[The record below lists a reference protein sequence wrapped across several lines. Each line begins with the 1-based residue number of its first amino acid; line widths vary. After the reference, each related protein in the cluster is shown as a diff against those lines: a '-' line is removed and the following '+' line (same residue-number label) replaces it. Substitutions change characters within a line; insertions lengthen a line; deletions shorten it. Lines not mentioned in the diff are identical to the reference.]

1 MKKLWH
7 LIWIYSRIEQLL
19 NKKLKINQIALHRF
33 QSIWNKMSLNHY
45 QIRIHKTWI
54 IIQICH
60 LQHLELNQIK
70 FWINLNNK
78 KILRI
83 IKLCLKNQIHKMRKR
98 DHIAWKCDQDFSRVS
113 TVHLQRL
120 NSNLRKLIQAN
131 YKMQHRKD
139 LNQLQR
145 KRWRR
150 ILLNQTLKLM
160 EPHSTFWK
168 RSFQTWELIT
178 KKLAI
183 ILLVTRPS
191 DHSLSLVSKE
201 RKLRNRLELQKLL

>member
-1 MKKLWH
+1 
-7 LIWIYSRIEQLL
+7 
-19 NKKLKINQIALHRF
+19 
-33 QSIWNKMSLNHY
+33 MSLNHC
-45 QIRIHKTWI
+45 QIKIHKTWI
-54 IIQICH
+54 LIQICH
-60 LQHLELNQIK
+60 HQLLELNQIK

-83 IKLCLKNQIHKMRKR
+83 IKLCLKNQIHKKRKR
-98 DHIAWKCDQDFSRVS
+98 DHIAWKCDQDFSKVS

-120 NSNLRKLIQAN
+120 NSNLRKPIQAN

-139 LNQLQR
+139 LNLLQR

-168 RSFQTWELIT
+168 PSFQTWELIT

-183 ILLVTRPS
+183 ILLVIRPS
-191 DHSLSLVSKE
+191 DHSLSLVSK
-201 RKLRNRLELQKLL
+201 